1 MLSFNYFSLMIDEE
15 FSRASALLIIRLTAG
30 ILFFFQAY
38 DKIFKMGLQRVAGS
52 LPSPPPGLSQKLI
65 FYGVSV
71 SSFIELAGGIL
82 LVMGLLSS
90 MAAVVLGLNMVAVA
104 FVFSSMRPMWDM
116 QFFLPRL
123 ILLLLI
129 LLLPQAWDAWS
140 LDNYLN
146 N

>member
-1 MLSFNYFSLMIDEE
+1 MIDEE

-38 DKIFKMGLQRVAGS
+38 DKVFKMGLARVAGS
-52 LPSPPPGLSQKLI
+52 LPAPPFGISRKLVAA
-65 FYGVSV
+65 GVTI
-71 SSFIELAGGIL
+71 SSCIELAGSIL
-82 LVMGLLSS
+82 LVLGLFSS
-90 MAAVVLGLNMVAVA
+90 AAAVILGLNMVAVA

-129 LLLPQAWDAWS
+129 LLLPQAWDLWS
-140 LDNYLN
+140 MDNN
-146 N
+146 FMN